1 MKRKLFG
8 IIIVNLQKDGNN
20 FYFKK
25 LLHKGILINKFGS
38 PQFTRSKSLQ
48 ELHEKIIRGYRSTN
62 LEIKKNKVY
71 ELLK

>member
-1 MKRKLFG
+1 MKRKLFW

-48 ELHEKIIRGYRSTN
+48 ELHEKIIRGYRSTK